1 MCAPAGEK
9 GPEPDVDNI
18 ELEGAH
24 RNKWMLGRVLGQAKQ
39 DSALGDAM
47 AVVSLSAAS
56 LAA

>member
-1 MCAPAGEK
+1 M
-9 GPEPDVDNI
+9 DNI

-47 AVVSLSAAS
+47 AVVGLSLAS